1 MEISIKP
8 PLLSVVIPTKN
19 RYEYLEI
26 LLKKLSTLESS
37 EFEVIIQDNSDNNN
51 DFLQYLELLDDKRVK
66 YFYKSGWISVI
77 DNCDLAVGNATGK
90 YICMIGDDDGILIEP
105 ALRLLDYLESS
116 KIDAAI
122 VNPLSYTWPDTN
134 HIVWDSLSGRAFF
147 KKFSMTYK
155 ILDSKTELEKVI
167 GKGGSF
173 GLNKLPRIYHGFVRR
188 NVLEMLKKDTG
199 TYFPGPSPDMANA
212 VGLSNYLSEYLYAD
226 FPIIISGQGKKSTG
240 GQGSEKQHHGRI
252 ENQSHLPKDTASK
265 WSDKIPYFW
274 SGPTIYAESLRRALI
289 ATGRKDNLNYSF
301 LYAVCLV
308 YERQYLK
315 EIWKVVFGNKNFLNC
330 IMTLFLILYY
340 IFITVMQR
348 LETFIKNI
356 VQYKIMK
363 QNNFV
368 ACDIQEVIVKS
379 NDFFYK
385 N

>member
-265 WSDKIPYFW
+265 WSDKIPYF
-274 SGPTIYAESLRRALI
+274 GQGQPYTQNHFVEHLLPQGVRITLTIH
-289 ATGRKDNLNYSF
+289 SF
-301 LYAVCLV
+301 
-308 YERQYLK
+308 
-315 EIWKVVFGNKNFLNC
+315 
-330 IMTLFLILYY
+330 
-340 IFITVMQR
+340 MQS
-348 LETFIKNI
+348 
-356 VQYKIMK
+356 V
-363 QNNFV
+363 
-368 ACDIQEVIVKS
+368 
-379 NDFFYK
+379 
-385 N
+385 